1 VPAFGTLD
9 LVTDLVNDHQLP
21 QSVLNEVV
29 EAFRRAYV
37 VDLPLAG
44 RLPDLAATDGWKPD
58 GYAALLLARPRLWSQ
73 PADGFAQFMRLM
85 LALPP
90 AEATP
95 ESVVGWAAA
104 AMTGLAWATP
114 PPARPRAVA
123 ALLAWTVLNG
133 GGADIFPKV
142 LDAGENVMAAAAPAG
157 DLLGETVSVLTDTLC
172 KIAPADQVG
181 VLFTRLL
188 ANFDQ
193 RRRAQ
198 AMQSFLSVPR

>member
-1 VPAFGTLD
+1 
-9 LVTDLVNDHQLP
+9 
-21 QSVLNEVV
+21 V
-29 EAFRRAYV
+29 E
-37 VDLPLAG
+37 AG
-44 RLPDLAATDGWKPD
+44 RLRR
-58 GYAALLLARPRLWSQ
+58 LLLARPRFWSQ
-73 PADGFAQFMRLM
+73 PADGFTQFMRL
-85 LALPP
+85 ASELPP

-95 ESVVGWAAA
+95 DWIVGWVAA
-104 AMTGLAWATP
+104 AMTGLAWAIP

-123 ALLAWTVLNG
+123 ALVVWTVLNA

-157 DLLGETVSVLTDTLC
+157 DLLAHTVSVLMETLGS
-172 KIAPADQVG
+172 IVRADQIG

-193 RRRAQ
+193 QRRAR